1 MPKLGS
7 GGTNFGTHI
16 EGDLGHENH
25 TKDFPGGPLV
35 KNPPAT
41 VGDTASVLSPGRF
54 PHTAERLSLQCTT
67 TQAQAPRTRALQARV
82 ALAPYN

>member
-1 MPKLGS
+1 MPKLGR

-35 KNPPAT
+35 KNPPAD
-41 VGDTASVLSPGRF
+41 VGDTTSVPSPGRF
-54 PHTAERLSLQCTT
+54 PHTAEHLSLRCT
-67 TQAQAPRTRALQARV
+67 TQAQDPRTRALQARV
-82 ALAPYN
+82 ALAPHS